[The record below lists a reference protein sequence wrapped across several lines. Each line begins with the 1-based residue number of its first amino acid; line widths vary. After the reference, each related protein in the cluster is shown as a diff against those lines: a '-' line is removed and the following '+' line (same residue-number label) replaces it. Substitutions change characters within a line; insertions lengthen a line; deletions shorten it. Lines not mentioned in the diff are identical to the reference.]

1 MKKIFGKA
9 MIMAAGFVLA
19 ACSTTR
25 QEAAT
30 MLVNGTEIVNSS
42 ITLLKMEMLCEPI
55 CAGPAGGKQVRL
67 HMPTQNPCV
76 QKNRRSEKGREVYPV
91 ELCCR
96 GERG

>member
-30 MLVNGTEIVNSS
+30 TLVNGTEIVNSS
-42 ITLLKMEMLCEPI
+42 ITLLKMEML
-55 CAGPAGGKQVRL
+55 
-67 HMPTQNPCV
+67 
-76 QKNRRSEKGREVYPV
+76 
-91 ELCCR
+91 
-96 GERG
+96 